1 MSHALDLSNG
11 DTDVES
17 RLKKKEGKRRKKS
30 TGFPSVVCTAGT
42 RCCGYGGCSYDGL
55 GYGHRSMANSPW
67 LKSSAMQETLLSTLG
82 GLA

>member
-1 MSHALDLSNG
+1 MWRADFKKRGEEREKKHWISLSG
-11 DTDVES
+11 
-17 RLKKKEGKRRKKS
+17 LYRRH
-30 TGFPSVVCTAGT
+30 SVLSAGT
-42 RCCGYGGCSYDGL
+42 QCCGYGGCSYDGL